1 MGFKKQFW
9 ANPTETPSQAYLGLA
24 VHRLPTADKTDWP
37 RPVSSA
43 SFCNP
48 LVHLKL
54 FWPASLIGPSFFTA
68 CLNHVWP
75 GAIKPASCC
84 RVNLIRVKNTNDK
97 TNMKSIFKCELYN
110 KLSAEVNLSV
120 VIVTLASAI
129 RAKSSIYTGG
139 RLSIGFGPS
148 VRTSGRHWFSRP
160 SGTL

>member
-1 MGFKKQFW
+1 MGLKKQFW
-9 ANPTETPSQAYLGLA
+9 ANPTETPSQACLGLA
-24 VHRLPTADKTDWP
+24 VHRLPTADKTNWP

-120 VIVTLASAI
+120 VIVTLASGHKGQI
-129 RAKSSIYTGG
+129 IDIYRWETID
-139 RLSIGFGPS
+139 RIWPIIKD
-148 VRTSGRHWFSRP
+148 VRP
-160 SGTL
+160 ALV